1 MKTRFMKHN
10 DFLSKIPCPRPR
22 HQGLGMGEFIVYGF
36 ISKSEYSDSEKG
48 GGVFG
53 WLVWLIGLFVC
64 LKKKKKIL
72 RPATGTEK

>member
-1 MKTRFMKHN
+1 
-10 DFLSKIPCPRPR
+10 
-22 HQGLGMGEFIVYGF
+22 MGEFIVYGF

-53 WLVWLIGLFVC
+53 WLVGLVDQYVC
-64 LKKKKKIL
+64 LLKKKKKIL